1 MNPLLL
7 FLIIFFIFTI
17 ILFLVAAKGSN
28 NIIYDEIETEE
39 WECPE
44 CTFNVQAGNICPY
57 CDTKKS

>member
-17 ILFLVAAKGSN
+17 LLLLVAIKGSN
-28 NIIYDEIETEE
+28 NIIYDEIEIEE

>member
-7 FLIIFFIFTI
+7 FLITFFIFTML
-17 ILFLVAAKGSN
+17 LFLVATKGSN

>member
-1 MNPLLL
+1 MFTILL
-7 FLIIFFIFTI
+7 FM
-17 ILFLVAAKGSN
+17 VASKGSN